1 MKGNGEYKFL
11 SSHKFCLDFQKS
23 IKHLFTQI
31 FRNSYS
37 KGILMLKKSFFA
49 ITFFTLTSVSLYSQ
63 TVISKYAGEFMAI
76 GVGARA
82 LGMGGAYVA
91 IANDVTSGY
100 YNPAGL
106 ANLNYPQIA
115 LMHAE
120 QFGNLVN
127 YDYGSVAIPFGTD
140 MTFGISAM
148 RLAVDGIPDTR
159 DALVIRNTTTR
170 LNDINDPRAGINA
183 DLVTEF
189 SDQDW
194 AFYLTFAKRQAE
206 DFYYGVNVKI
216 IKRDIAEYNA
226 FGVGF
231 DVGALYTPY
240 ENLFIGANLQDVTT
254 TLVAWNT
261 GRNELIS
268 PTAKIGAAYMV
279 EFFGGKL
286 TPAFDL
292 DVRFENRRFASNFN
306 IGPVSFDMHAGLEYN
321 FRNLF
326 AIRGGYNDV
335 KQFTLG
341 AGVKLPKLN
350 IDYSFAR
357 FNYSKNER
365 LDDTHR
371 ISIILTLEES
381 RFLRKGL

>member
-1 MKGNGEYKFL
+1 MP
-11 SSHKFCLDFQKS
+11 
-23 IKHLFTQI
+23 
-31 FRNSYS
+31 
-37 KGILMLKKSFFA
+37 KKSLLA
-49 ITFFTLTSVSLYSQ
+49 LTFFTLTSFSIYPQ

-106 ANLNYPQIA
+106 AKINYPQIA

-127 YDYGSVAIPFGTD
+127 YDYAGVAIPFGND
-140 MTFGISAM
+140 MSFGISAM

-170 LNDINDPRAGINA
+170 ISDITDPRAGINP
-183 DLVTEF
+183 DLVKEF

-194 AFYLTFAKRQAE
+194 AFYLTFAKRQSE

-216 IKRDIAEYNA
+216 IKRDIAEYGA

-231 DVGALYTPY
+231 DVGALYTPI
-240 ENLFIGANLQDVTT
+240 ENLFLGANLQDITT

-268 PTAKIGAAYMV
+268 PTAKVGAAYMV

-286 TPAFDL
+286 TPALDF

-306 IGPVSFDMHAGLEYN
+306 VGPVSFDMHAGLEYN
-321 FRNLF
+321 FKNLF
-326 AIRGGYNDV
+326 AIRGGFNDV

-371 ISIILTLEES
+371 ISIMLTLEEA
-381 RFLRKGL
+381 RFLRLGL

>member
-1 MKGNGEYKFL
+1 
-11 SSHKFCLDFQKS
+11 
-23 IKHLFTQI
+23 
-31 FRNSYS
+31 
-37 KGILMLKKSFFA
+37 MLKKTIFVAAFLTFTSFS
-49 ITFFTLTSVSLYSQ
+49 IYSQ

-91 IANDVTSGY
+91 VANDITSGY

-106 ANLNYPQIA
+106 AKLNYPQIS

-127 YDYGSVAIPFGTD
+127 YDYAAVAIPFGSD
-140 MTFGISAM
+140 MSFGISAM

-170 LNDINDPRAGINA
+170 LSDITDPRAGINPE
-183 DLVTEF
+183 LVKEF

-194 AFYLTFAKRQAE
+194 AFYLTFAKRHSE
-206 DFYYGVNVKI
+206 DFYYGANVKI
-216 IKRDIAEYNA
+216 IKRDIAEYSA

-231 DVGALYTPY
+231 DVGALYTLI
-240 ENLFIGANLQDVTT
+240 ENLFLGANLQDITT

-268 PTAKIGAAYMV
+268 PTAKIGAAYMFD
-279 EFFGGKL
+279 FFAGRI
-286 TPAFDL
+286 TPALDFDI
-292 DVRFENRRFASNFN
+292 RFENRRFASNFN
-306 IGPVSFDMHAGLEYN
+306 LGPVSFDMHVGLEYN
-321 FRNLF
+321 FKNLF
-326 AIRGGYNDV
+326 SIRGGYNDV

-341 AGVKLPKLN
+341 AGIKLPKLN

-357 FNYSKNER
+357 FNYSKDER

-371 ISIILTLEES
+371 ISIILTLEEG

>member
-1 MKGNGEYKFL
+1 MVSKF
-11 SSHKFCLDFQKS
+11 
-23 IKHLFTQI
+23 
-31 FRNSYS
+31 
-37 KGILMLKKSFFA
+37 
-49 ITFFTLTSVSLYSQ
+49 FFTLAITVITTFSIYSQ

-91 IANDVTSGY
+91 VSNDVISGY

-127 YDYGSVAIPFGTD
+127 YDYAGVAIPYGTD
-140 MTFGISAM
+140 MSFGISAM

-159 DALVIRNTTTR
+159 DALVVRGTTQR
-170 LNDINDPRAGINA
+170 LTDITDPRAGINP

-194 AFYLTFAKRQAE
+194 AFYLTFAKRHAE

-216 IKRDIAEYNA
+216 IKRNIAEFGA
-226 FGVGF
+226 WGVGF
-231 DVGALYTPY
+231 DIGALYKPA
-240 ENLFIGANLQDVTT
+240 ENLVLGANLQDITT

-268 PTAKIGAAYMV
+268 PTAKVGAAYFID
-279 EFFGGKL
+279 FFGGKI
-286 TPAFDL
+286 TPALDFDI
-292 DVRFENRRFASNFN
+292 RFENRKFASNFN
-306 IGPVSFDMHAGLEYN
+306 LGPVSFDMHAGFEYN
-321 FRNLF
+321 FKNLF
-326 AIRGGYNDV
+326 AVRAGYNDV

-350 IDYSFAR
+350 VDYSFAR
-357 FNYSKNER
+357 FNYSENER

-371 ISIILTLEES
+371 ISIMLTLEEA
-381 RFLRKGL
+381 RFLRLGL

>member
-1 MKGNGEYKFL
+1 MIKKAIFAFTFL
-11 SSHKFCLDFQKS
+11 VISSLS
-23 IKHLFTQI
+23 IFP
-31 FRNSYS
+31 
-37 KGILMLKKSFFA
+37 
-49 ITFFTLTSVSLYSQ
+49 Q

-91 IANDVTSGY
+91 ISNDVTSGY

-127 YDYGSVAIPFGTD
+127 YDYASVAIPFGTD
-140 MTFGISAM
+140 MSFGISAM

-170 LNDINDPRAGINA
+170 LSDITDPRAGINPE
-183 DLVTEF
+183 LVKEF

-194 AFYLTFAKRQAE
+194 AFYLTFAKRHAE

-216 IKRDIAEYNA
+216 IKRDIAEYSA

-231 DVGALYTPY
+231 DIGALYSPF
-240 ENLFIGANLQDVTT
+240 ENFFLGANLQDITT

-261 GRNELIS
+261 GRNELIT
-268 PTAKIGAAYMV
+268 PTAKIGTAYMV
-279 EFFGGKL
+279 EVLGGKL
-286 TPAFDL
+286 TPALDL

-306 IGPVSFDMHAGLEYN
+306 IGPVSFDMHTGFEFN
-321 FRNLF
+321 FKNLF
-326 AIRGGYNDV
+326 AVRAGYNDV

-341 AGVKLPKLN
+341 TGVKLPKLN

-357 FNYSKNER
+357 FSYSKNER

-371 ISIILTLEES
+371 ISLILTLEEG
-381 RFLRKGL
+381 RFLRLGL